1 MSGEV
6 LPGMEDWAVDRPG
19 AVDMRDE
26 KRYTTAVLA
35 RRYPKVFESIQ
46 TGLNYGIPVSAIAE
60 LLHVSKHTVMQ
71 VRDMLAAARPFFV
84 EGRQRTLRGMIKLKS
99 LELINERLNKGED
112 LTLEELKRLANWD
125 ADGGT
130 DNPSVKPTN
139 KKTGDTIEIEDVMA
153 WNEAIDGLMAEENSA
168 REVAEKVEGDG
179 VEADGE
185 SGLEGSTG
193 SKIDG
198 CCSVEQSAENEK
210 RPTNTRGFGDVG

>member
-1 MSGEV
+1 MSAEL
-6 LPGMEDWAVDRPG
+6 LPGMEEWAADRPG
-19 AVDMRDE
+19 AVDLRDE

-125 ADGGT
+125 ADSGT
-130 DNPSVKPTN
+130 DNLPVKPTN
-139 KKTGDTIEIEDVMA
+139 KKAGDTIEIEDVMA

-179 VEADGE
+179 VEPDGE
-185 SGLEGSTG
+185 SGLDGSTG
-193 SKIDG
+193 SKIDE
-198 CCSVEQSAENEK
+198 CCSVEQSAESEES
-210 RPTNTRGFGDVG
+210 PTNTGGFGDVG